1 MKNKISYKKIREI
14 LYLIRHS
21 EQFREYVNLEKTQE
35 ENEKIILSIEGE
47 KKAEKLSFN
56 RELTSINEIW
66 SSSYSRAVATAK
78 YIAYRNNL
86 KINIDERLNERKL
99 RKFKSAKKNRRNKK
113 ISIYCRTNY

>member
-1 MKNKISYKKIREI
+1 MKVEKTI

-35 ENEKIILSIEGE
+35 ENEKIILSIQGE
-47 KKAEKLSFN
+47 KKAEILSFN